1 MIISWLSNIKLSL
14 SQWLLLLLATCVGG
28 LVAALQLQGSQLHK
42 VQVELLSSRVKQTT
56 DTDNAAR
63 TEVLNTFQTAYKSYI
78 EANRV

>member
-28 LVAALQLQGSQLHK
+28 LVTALQLQGSQLHK